1 MYKIKFDDLIINS
14 NNRKVLKKKTILF
27 FYGLGCSSN
36 DFNFLI
42 RSINKKFQILIPE
55 LPGHHRKT
63 NSRNSN
69 LNSYT
74 KKIFL
79 FIKKKKL
86 RKIIF
91 FAHSV
96 GGIIPILLAKR
107 FLKKKIFKNFIN
119 YEGNLTHYDTSTITK
134 KTVSY
139 SKEIFNEKYNNLIS
153 ICSSSKEVGLRKWSE
168 SLKKTSP
175 DSFYNISKDA
185 VSYSNSGDLMRFYKS
200 FFNKRI
206 YLYGEKSNFF
216 FSEFLFGSIRYKIYD
231 CGHFSFYEN
240 SYEFRKIFNKSINER
255 NFK

>member
-14 NNRKVLKKKTILF
+14 NTNKVLKKKTILF

-63 NSRNSN
+63 NSRNNN
-69 LNSYT
+69 LDSYT

-168 SLKKTSP
+168 
-175 DSFYNISKDA
+175 
-185 VSYSNSGDLMRFYKS
+185 
-200 FFNKRI
+200 
-206 YLYGEKSNFF
+206 
-216 FSEFLFGSIRYKIYD
+216 
-231 CGHFSFYEN
+231 
-240 SYEFRKIFNKSINER
+240 
-255 NFK
+255 

>member
-27 FYGLGCSSN
+27 FYGLGCCSN

-216 FSEFLFGSIRYKIYD
+216 F
-231 CGHFSFYEN
+231 
-240 SYEFRKIFNKSINER
+240 FRIFIWFNKI
-255 NFK
+255 